1 MDEQISDP
9 LWNNADA
16 GEYLC
21 FIIFSVYVMMSMKYT
36 LNAFMLAHKKY
47 LENKSQ
53 KDYNLYNLIFADT
66 EFENNFMKTDLN
78 VRRFITLFITIISM
92 ILIGLLIV
100 PPRDEMLQFIN
111 ESGLI
116 NVYLII
122 LSFLISPVEEEDL
135 IRFEGQIEA
144 MKL

>member
-9 LWNNADA
+9 LWSNADA
-16 GEYLC
+16 EDYLC
-21 FIIFSVYVMMSMKYT
+21 FIIFSVYVLMSIKYT
-36 LNAFMLAHKKY
+36 LNAFMLANKKY

-78 VRRFITLFITIISM
+78 VRRFITLFITLISM

-100 PPRDEMLQFIN
+100 PSRDEMFQFIN